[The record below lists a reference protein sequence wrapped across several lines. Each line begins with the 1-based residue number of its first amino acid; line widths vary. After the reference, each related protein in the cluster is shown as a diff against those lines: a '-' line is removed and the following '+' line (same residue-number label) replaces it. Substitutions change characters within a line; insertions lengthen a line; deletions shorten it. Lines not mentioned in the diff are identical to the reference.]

1 MRLAWFAATL
11 FVAIFGMGELVR
23 WIRESLTGPSWW
35 AIDLDLWLRAGG
47 RLAAGEVLYADPAFL
62 YPPVAAVLAVPLR
75 AVDPFALSL
84 AYAVAKVALVV
95 AAVGIVARDR
105 PTRER
110 ALATVALVGSLPFL
124 HDVFLGNANVLL
136 AGAIALAVFARP
148 SPRSGVALGL
158 AAAVFAKP
166 LLVPVL
172 LWLLVFRRPVLA
184 GTVLA
189 GLATTAAGLLLAG
202 PGAYVA
208 WVGALAGGS
217 RYAAPFAGNHGV
229 TSLVPELWAPVA
241 GAVALGLVLVLWR
254 RGPDTGLAW
263 AVTSGIL
270 IAPYAGT
277 YSALPV
283 AVAMPAFLAR
293 QPRVALAI
301 VALSPL
307 ATTIPLPFYAA
318 GILLAALLFRDERE
332 ARLTLDPVT
341 GQPPGGAWPGR

>member
-11 FVAIFGMGELVR
+11 FVALFGVGELVR
-23 WIRESLTGPSWW
+23 WIHESLAGPSWW

-47 RLAAGEVLYADPAFL
+47 RLVAGEALYADPAFL
-62 YPPVAAVLAVPLR
+62 YPPAAAVLAVPLR

-84 AYAVAKVALVV
+84 GYAAAKVALAV
-95 AAVGIVARDR
+95 AAVAILARDR
-105 PTRER
+105 PIGER
-110 ALATVALVGSLPFL
+110 ALAVVALVGSLPFL

-184 GTVLA
+184 GTVIA
-189 GLATTAAGLLLAG
+189 GLATTTAGLLLAG
-202 PGAYVA
+202 PAAYVA

-241 GAVALGLVLVLWR
+241 GMVTLGLVLVLWR
-254 RGPDTGLAW
+254 RWPETGLAW

-277 YSALPV
+277 YSALPI

-301 VALSPL
+301 VAVSPI

-318 GILLAALLFRDERE
+318 AILLAALLFREGRG
-332 ARLTLDPVT
+332 AGSAADPD
-341 GQPPGGAWPGR
+341 PGLATMPA